1 MSKRKL
7 QSILGRLRGELTQI
21 LGDQLVS
28 VILYGSQARR
38 QAHPGSDIDVL
49 VVVQDDSNYGDLIR
63 RTSEV
68 VAALSLQH
76 DVVISRAFV
85 SRERYEQEQ
94 TPFLLNVR
102 REGVAVC

>member
-102 REGVAVC
+102 REGVAV

>member
-63 RTSEV
+63 RTSES

-85 SRERYEQEQ
+85 SRERYEREQ

-102 REGVAVC
+102 REGVAV

>member
-28 VILYGSQARR
+28 VILYGSHARR
-38 QAHPGSDIDVL
+38 QAHLGSDIDVL
-49 VVVQDDSNYGDLIR
+49 VVVQDDSNYTDLIR

-76 DVVISRAFV
+76 DVVISALSCRTIV
-85 SRERYEQEQ
+85 SNGNRRRSCSTYA
-94 TPFLLNVR
+94 VR
-102 REGVAVC
+102 G

>member
-28 VILYGSQARR
+28 VILYGSHARR

-49 VVVQDDSNYGDLIR
+49 VVVQDDSNYA
-63 RTSEV
+63 TSF
-68 VAALSLQH
+68 AALRKSWRP
-76 DVVISRAFV
+76 SPC
-85 SRERYEQEQ
+85 S
-94 TPFLLNVR
+94 TM
-102 REGVAVC
+102 

>member
-1 MSKRKL
+1 M
-7 QSILGRLRGELTQI
+7 
-21 LGDQLVS
+21 S

-76 DVVISRAFV
+76 DVVISPPSV
-85 SRERYEQEQ
+85 GERYEQEQ

-102 REGVAVC
+102 REGVAV

>member
-1 MSKRKL
+1 MSKREL
-7 QSILGRLRGELTQI
+7 QSILRRLRRELAQV
-21 LGDQLVS
+21 LGDQFVS
-28 VILYGSQARR
+28 VVLYGSQARR

-49 VVVQDDSNYGDLIR
+49 VVVRDDNDYGDLIR
-63 RTSEV
+63 RTSEI

-85 SRERYEQEQ
+85 SRDRFEREQ

-102 REGVAVC
+102 REGITV

>member
-7 QSILGRLRGELTQI
+7 QSILGRLRGELKQI

-85 SRERYEQEQ
+85 SRDRYEQEQ

-102 REGVAVC
+102 REGVAV

>member
-49 VVVQDDSNYGDLIR
+49 VVVQDDSNYSDLIR

-85 SRERYEQEQ
+85 SRDRYEQEQ

-102 REGVAVC
+102 REGVAV